1 MNLKEYFIN
10 NGFKIS
16 YITEK
21 YTKFSNSITEKMESI
36 YLYNNQTIKIL
47 APNRDFNNLH
57 FETKY
62 FGKCLTVNEFNEIY
76 KNVI

>member
-1 MNLKEYFIN
+1 MNLKDYFIN

-21 YTKFSNSITEKMESI
+21 YIKFSNSIAEKMESI
-36 YLYNNQTIKIL
+36 YLYDNGTIKIL
-47 APNRDFNNLH
+47 APNRDFSNLH

-62 FGKCLTVNEFNEIY
+62 SGKCLNVNEFNEIY
-76 KNVI
+76 KNVK